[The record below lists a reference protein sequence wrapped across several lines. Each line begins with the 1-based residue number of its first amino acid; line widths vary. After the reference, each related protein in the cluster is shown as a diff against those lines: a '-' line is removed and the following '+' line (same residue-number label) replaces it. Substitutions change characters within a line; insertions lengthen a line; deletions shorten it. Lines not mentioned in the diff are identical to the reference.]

1 MSDHSDRL
9 AFAALFG
16 GGLCIAFSPILV
28 RFSELGPVATAFYRI
43 VFALP
48 LFALWLRWLERPSAH
63 TAKPLSRKDWLWL
76 GLSGVCFAGDL
87 AVWHWSL
94 HYTTVMNATLL
105 ANLAPIFVTAVAWFV
120 FKEYISQRFLLGL
133 GLALI
138 GVVVLVKTKGV
149 SSSPQNNPLFG
160 DMLGVIT
167 AMFYAGYILAVKALR
182 SSGAS
187 LSTSRL
193 MALSGVITA
202 VLLLPMALL
211 SGESLIPHTLKG
223 WLTLI
228 GLAWISQFAGQSLI
242 TYGLAHLPA
251 SYSSLTLLI
260 QPAAAAA
267 LAWLLLNEPLGPWQ
281 IIGSAAVLAGI
292 LLARQR

>member
-9 AFAALFG
+9 AFAALLG

-223 WLTLI
+223 WFTLI

-267 LAWLLLNEPLGPWQ
+267 LAWLLLNEPLGLWQ

>member
-267 LAWLLLNEPLGPWQ
+267 LAWLLLNEPLGLWQ